1 MISSFIISSNH
12 YKMSTHQQSVQ
23 FFRFHSPVS
32 STIQETNS
40 LETLA
45 DRSLLGAYVC
55 EPRCTRTHPFLLCI
69 KTQTNREAV
78 LLRRFVNSDFTLLCH

>member
-40 LETLA
+40 LETQA

-55 EPRCTRTHPFLLCI
+55 EPR
-69 KTQTNREAV
+69 
-78 LLRRFVNSDFTLLCH
+78 